1 MSDLTLRVEVAK
13 KIWKIA
19 GISAEHGNAVMD
31 IIGEEAYQH
40 VMNLQKC
47 HIDSE
52 EES

>member
-31 IIGEEAYQH
+31 IMGEAAYRN
-40 VMNLQKC
+40 VMDLQKI

-52 EES
+52 GES

>member
-31 IIGEEAYQH
+31 IIGEGTYQH

-47 HIDSE
+47 YIDSE

>member
-19 GISAEHGNAVMD
+19 SISAEHGNAVMD
-31 IIGEEAYQH
+31 IIGEGAYQH
-40 VMNLQKC
+40 VMNLRKC